1 MVEDRKDRTKRLI
14 EIGAIIQTYFGI
26 NTKEEAEALG
36 KIASADP
43 IKLANLKRLIKEKAQ

>member
-1 MVEDRKDRTKRLI
+1 MAEDRKDRTKRLI